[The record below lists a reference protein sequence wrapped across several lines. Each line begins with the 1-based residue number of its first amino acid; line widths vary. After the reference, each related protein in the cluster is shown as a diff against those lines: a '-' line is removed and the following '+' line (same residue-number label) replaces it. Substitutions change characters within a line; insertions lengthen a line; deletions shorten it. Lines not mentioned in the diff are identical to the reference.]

1 MQDEDVRADVMALVH
16 SDCMEEKDDIITA
29 LQSIQEYKEKVG
41 SDGFLELPFTVE
53 EKYLTDAETNPVRF
67 SIQVSRKVKDPNDDK
82 KEVYV
87 FEDDQLA
94 EMPYPNAS
102 LVRSPDMKTVGIK
115 AVKQDKTSFTK
126 EEKTAL
132 RKQLIC
138 FKNTALIVEKGIL
151 TPEAIENCTV
161 PVMVDLEMAEVQTN
175 EVCACKENNFYWSSK
190 ITCEERKKVL
200 EVCANIW
207 GEENKIEK
215 ASTYGSYAF
224 RNRKNI

>member
-1 MQDEDVRADVMALVH
+1 MSLVH
-16 SDCMEEKDDIITA
+16 SDCMEEKNGIITV

-41 SDGFLELPFTVE
+41 SDGLLELPFTAE

-82 KEVYV
+82 KEVYI

-94 EMPYPNAS
+94 EMPFPNAS

-126 EEKTAL
+126 EEKIAL

-151 TPEAIENCTV
+151 TEEAIENCTV
-161 PVMVDLEMAEVQTN
+161 PVVVDLEMAELIRGKSCYCNKDLTEE
-175 EVCACKENNFYWSSK
+175 EVKDLIKTINGK
-190 ITCEERKKVL
+190 DT
-200 EVCANIW
+200 IW
-207 GEENKIEK
+207 GSQNC
-215 ASTYGSYAF
+215 
-224 RNRKNI
+224 NICLLYTSDAADE